1 MEFGGGQRLPEE
13 RPSVLPQRRCRY
25 NVPMSHSH
33 FASLDDR
40 FPSRATVW
48 QLRTRRIELPRRPLL
63 MGIVNCTPDSFS
75 DGGQFYTPQAAIDH
89 ARRLLDEGADII
101 DIGGESTRPYSTPV
115 DADEELRRVMPVV
128 EALCANTSMGAAGS
142 ANLDVGATG
151 SASAGSPIVSID
163 TSKAR
168 VAREALAAGCEIIND
183 ITALAGDP
191 EMLAVAR
198 ESQAGVCVMHMQ
210 GTPQTMQDNPT
221 YTDIVA
227 EILEYLRQRRDALV
241 AAGIGRERICL
252 DPGVG
257 FGKTHQHNLT
267 LAANCWRFH
276 ELGCPVLVGHSRK
289 GFIGKVLGDA
299 SLDRTAGTL
308 GVSLAL
314 AAQGIQILRVH
325 DLAATRQALALFEA
339 VGGIENRL

>member
-1 MEFGGGQRLPEE
+1 
-13 RPSVLPQRRCRY
+13 
-25 NVPMSHSH
+25 
-33 FASLDDR
+33 
-40 FPSRATVW
+40 
-48 QLRTRRIELPRRPLL
+48 
-63 MGIVNCTPDSFS
+63 
-75 DGGQFYTPQAAIDH
+75 
-89 ARRLLDEGADII
+89 
-101 DIGGESTRPYSTPV
+101 
-115 DADEELRRVMPVV
+115 MPVV